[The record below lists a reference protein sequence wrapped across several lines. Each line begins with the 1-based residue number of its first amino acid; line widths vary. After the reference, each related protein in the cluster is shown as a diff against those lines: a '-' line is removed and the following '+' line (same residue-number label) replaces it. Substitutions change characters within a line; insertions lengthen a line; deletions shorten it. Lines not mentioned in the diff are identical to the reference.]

1 MLIQKDEKYLPSIDA
16 MKFIGFIRGS
26 ENESNDSPEV
36 HYKIADALFSPAKR
50 DRKVVIEC
58 TRGLGKALALSEI
71 VYTEF
76 GTKTISE
83 VVVGDLIYDHTGK
96 LTNVTRKSEVFHD
109 ETYEVEMVDGRV
121 ITVCKDHQW
130 QIFDKV
136 RNRANGSY
144 MRKHIVST
152 E

>member
-1 MLIQKDEKYLPSIDA
+1 MLIQKDEKYIPSIDA

-76 GTKTISE
+76 GLRQL
-83 VVVGDLIYDHTGK
+83 VK
-96 LTNVTRKSEVFHD
+96 LLLEIQFMIIQES
-109 ETYEVEMVDGRV
+109 
-121 ITVCKDHQW
+121 
-130 QIFDKV
+130 
-136 RNRANGSY
+136 
-144 MRKHIVST
+144 
-152 E
+152 